1 MTDGR
6 KTGNVGLAA
15 EPPRVLDRVV
25 KPDSAGVVKP
35 RVLFVVNQDWFLLS
49 HRLPLARALRDRGAE
64 VVVVGRDSGR
74 AAAIHAEGFDFIA
87 LPISRKGL
95 NPLAELRTLLFLAR
109 LYRRL
114 RPRLIHHSTVKPV
127 IYGSIA
133 ARVTPEAA
141 VVNTISG
148 LGYPFFSRDRVAR
161 ALRPLLRVLYR
172 VALSRPRTRTIF
184 QNPQDL
190 SDFTRMG
197 LLREDAAALVRG
209 SGVSCSEFQVTP
221 EPDGQPLVVL
231 AARMLWDKGVKEFV
245 EAARLIR
252 DAGGEARFALV
263 GAPDAGNPCA
273 IPVPQLEAWA
283 REGAVEWWG
292 HQQDMPRVLSQASVV
307 VLPSTYGEGLP
318 RVLLEAAAS
327 GRPIVAT
334 DVRGCRE
341 IVRDGVNG
349 LLVPPGDVGALA
361 AAITR
366 CLASPAL
373 RAEFGRAGRGLV
385 KAEFAE
391 GSVVEHTLRVYREA
405 LGAWWPQA

>member
-1 MTDGR
+1 VATD
-6 KTGNVGLAA
+6 AA
-15 EPPRVLDRVV
+15 
-25 KPDSAGVVKP
+25 GGVKP

-64 VVVVGRDSGR
+64 VIVVGRDSGR
-74 AAAIHAEGFDFIA
+74 VAAIHAEGFDFVA

-95 NPLAELRTLLFLAR
+95 NPLAELRTILFLAR

-127 IYGSIA
+127 VYGSIA
-133 ARVTPEAA
+133 ARLAPDAA
-141 VVNTISG
+141 VVNTVSG

-172 VALSRPRTRTIF
+172 VALARPRTRTIF

-190 SDFTRMG
+190 RDFVRMG
-197 LLREDAAALVRG
+197 LLREDAAVLVRG
-209 SGVSCSEFQVTP
+209 SGVNCSVFHVTP
-221 EPDGQPLVVL
+221 ESDGQPLVML
-231 AARMLWDKGVKEFV
+231 AARMLWNKGVKEFV
-245 EAARLIR
+245 QAVRLMR
-252 DAGGEARFALV
+252 DAGVRARFALV
-263 GAPDAGNPCA
+263 GGPDAGNPCA
-273 IPVPQLEAWA
+273 IPVAQLEQWA
-283 REGAVEWWG
+283 REGDVEWWG
-292 HQQDMPRVLSQASVV
+292 HRRDMPRVLSQASVV

-318 RVLLEAAAS
+318 KVLLEAAAS

-361 AAITR
+361 RAITR
-366 CLASPAL
+366 CLASPEL
-373 RAEFGRAGRGLV
+373 RAQFGRAGRGFV
-385 KAEFAE
+385 EAEFAE
-391 GSVVEHTLRVYREA
+391 GAVVTQTLGVYRQA
-405 LGAWWPQA
+405 LGARWPEAWGSLTALGSP